1 MTIRSMEKCG
11 EQSKS
16 TSNHRVETQSVH
28 ICLKKIRS
36 RGKSTVHKIY
46 VYVYVYF
53 IEMGF
58 QYKDQ
63 AGLKDRGLIAS
74 ASECWD

>member
-1 MTIRSMEKCG
+1 MCTFVK
-11 EQSKS
+11 K
-16 TSNHRVETQSVH
+16 
-28 ICLKKIRS
+28 KKIRS

-63 AGLKDRGLIAS
+63 AGLKHRVLIAS